1 MVEVVAPGHALGEV
15 ARAFRVQETI
25 AALVVPAVPRVQV
38 GSRVALDLR
47 ALRALHDHLLV
58 RPHVE
63 RFATGRDD
71 ARAAAAAAAEGG
83 GLVVDVGAVVARL
96 VDGDG
101 EMRSVELDRMP
112 GLEAPEVERHVT
124 RGGLELQEV
133 RLDVLEPEVRL
144 APRAHVGTR
153 PGL

>member
-1 MVEVVAPGHALGEV
+1 
-15 ARAFRVQETI
+15 
-25 AALVVPAVPRVQV
+25 
-38 GSRVALDLR
+38 
-47 ALRALHDHLLV
+47 
-58 RPHVE
+58 
-63 RFATGRDD
+63 
-71 ARAAAAAAAEGG
+71 
-83 GLVVDVGAVVARL
+83 
-96 VDGDG
+96 
-101 EMRSVELDRMP
+101 MP